1 MDNLQDIFSSVLSN
15 PDAVSKLRSLGK
27 ELGLT
32 QDSSDNTSDQNNQST
47 VQNSTPFDISAL
59 SGLLSS
65 SGSPHSPSQQ
75 TSGLNTLSPDTMQ
88 SIARLMPLFAG
99 LNQEDETTVLLNS
112 LRPFL
117 SGDKRRRLDEAGKIL
132 RVMRILPKLRSTGLF

>member
-15 PDAVSKLRSLGK
+15 PEAVSKLRSLGK

-32 QDSSDNTSDQNNQST
+32 GNTDNTSNEKTQSPKT
-47 VQNSTPFDISAL
+47 DNPPFDISAL
-59 SGLLSS
+59 TSLLSS
-65 SGSPHSPSQQ
+65 GSNNPEPS
-75 TSGLNTLSPDTMQ
+75 TASGLSSALSPDTMQ
-88 SIARLMPLFAG
+88 SIARLMPLLSG

-117 SGDKRRRLDEAGKIL
+117 SGDKRRRLDDAGKIL
-132 RVMRILPKLRSTGLF
+132 RVMRILPRLKSTGIF